1 MVSLSY
7 SSTSPLCLEGEQLEL
22 LCVELGML
30 GCCPDPQAVDILDVQ
45 YQLSNLFGMDLCTAN
60 LCVL

>member
-1 MVSLSY
+1 MLGGRAARTTVR
-7 SSTSPLCLEGEQLEL
+7 
-22 LCVELGML
+22 VELGML